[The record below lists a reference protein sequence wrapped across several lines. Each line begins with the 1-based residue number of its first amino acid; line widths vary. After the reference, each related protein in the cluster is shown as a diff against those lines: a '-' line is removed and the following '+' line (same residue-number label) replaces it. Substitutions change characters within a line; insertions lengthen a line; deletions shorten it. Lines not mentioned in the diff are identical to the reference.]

1 MFTGITQTIGRVT
14 SIQQQSSQTL
24 RLQIQVTVPNHF
36 FETSKIG
43 DSIMIDGVCLTIV
56 TKTADVAT
64 FDIMQPTYATT
75 IVQQY
80 QIGQAVNL
88 EKAMLATDR
97 FDGHIVSGHVDGM
110 AQVTQVAQIEDTVL
124 LTFKP
129 EQSTLRQ
136 QIVPKGAITVS
147 GVSLTV
153 VTCATDTFTIG
164 LIPHTLTHTTLSDLR
179 VGDKV
184 NLETDILAKYLM
196 GATHE

>member
-1 MFTGITQTIGRVT
+1 MFTGITQIIGRVT

-24 RLQIQVTVPNHF
+24 RLLVTAPNHF

-64 FDIMQPTYATT
+64 FDIMQPTYITT

-80 QIGQAVNL
+80 RTGYTVNL

-97 FDGHIVSGHVDGM
+97 FDGHVVSGHVDGM
-110 AQVTQVAQIEDTVL
+110 AQVTQVAQIDDTVL

-136 QIVPKGAITVS
+136 QIVPKSAITVS

-153 VTCATDTFTIG
+153 VTCPEDGFTIG

-184 NLETDILAKYLM
+184 NLETDILAKYVM

>member
-1 MFTGITQTIGRVT
+1 MFTGITQIIGRVT

-24 RLQIQVTVPNHF
+24 RLQVAAPNHF

-80 QIGQAVNL
+80 QIGQTVNL

-110 AQVTQVAQIEDTVL
+110 AQVTQVAEIDDTVL
-124 LTFKP
+124 LTFQPKQP
-129 EQSTLRQ
+129 ILQR
-136 QIVPKGAITVS
+136 QIVPKGTITVS

-153 VTCATDTFTIG
+153 VTCSTDTFTIG

-179 VGDKV
+179 IGDKV

>member
-14 SIQQQSSQTL
+14 SIQQQLSQTL
-24 RLQIQVTVPNHF
+24 RLQVTVPNHF

-88 EKAMLATDR
+88 EKAMLVTDR

-110 AQVTQVAQIEDTVL
+110 AQVTQVAQIDDTVL

>member
-1 MFTGITQTIGRVT
+1 MFTGITQIIGRVT

-24 RLQIQVTVPNHF
+24 RPLVTAANHF

-64 FDIMQPTYATT
+64 FDIMQPTYITT

-110 AQVTQVAQIEDTVL
+110 AQVTQVAEIDDTVL

-129 EQSTLRQ
+129 EQPILQR

-164 LIPHTLTHTTLSDLR
+164 LIPHTLTHTTLSGIR

>member
-14 SIQQQSSQTL
+14 SIQQQLSQTL
-24 RLQIQVTVPNHF
+24 RLQVTVPNHF

-88 EKAMLATDR
+88 E
-97 FDGHIVSGHVDGM
+97 
-110 AQVTQVAQIEDTVL
+110 
-124 LTFKP
+124 
-129 EQSTLRQ
+129 
-136 QIVPKGAITVS
+136 
-147 GVSLTV
+147 
-153 VTCATDTFTIG
+153 
-164 LIPHTLTHTTLSDLR
+164 
-179 VGDKV
+179 
-184 NLETDILAKYLM
+184 
-196 GATHE
+196 

>member
-14 SIQQQSSQTL
+14 SIQQQLSQTL
-24 RLQIQVTVPNHF
+24 RLQVTAPNHF

-179 VGDKV
+179 VGDEV

>member
-1 MFTGITQTIGRVT
+1 
-14 SIQQQSSQTL
+14 
-24 RLQIQVTVPNHF
+24 
-36 FETSKIG
+36 
-43 DSIMIDGVCLTIV
+43 MIDGVCLTIV

-153 VTCATDTFTIG
+153 VTCATDTFMPSYYGMSYQCSVVVRPLFFHPERTWPMVWG
-164 LIPHTLTHTTLSDLR
+164 PLYGGFLP
-179 VGDKV
+179 V
-184 NLETDILAKYLM
+184 ILAILPCIVSLRYWLPRR
-196 GATHE
+196 

>member
-1 MFTGITQTIGRVT
+1 MFTGITQIIGRVT

-24 RLQIQVTVPNHF
+24 RLLVTAPNHF

-64 FDIMQPTYATT
+64 FDIMQPTYITT

-110 AQVTQVAQIEDTVL
+110 AQVTQVAEIDDTVL

-129 EQSTLRQ
+129 EQSVLRQ

-153 VTCATDTFTIG
+153 VACAADTFTIG

-184 NLETDILAKYLM
+184 NLETDILAKYVM
-196 GATHE
+196 GGIHE

>member
-14 SIQQQSSQTL
+14 SIQQQSSQAL
-24 RLQIQVTVPNHF
+24 RLQVTVPNHF

>member
-14 SIQQQSSQTL
+14 SIQQQLSQTL
-24 RLQIQVTVPNHF
+24 RLRVTAPNHF

-110 AQVTQVAQIEDTVL
+110 AQVAQIEDTVL

>member
-1 MFTGITQTIGRVT
+1 MFTGITQIIGRVT

-24 RLQIQVTVPNHF
+24 RPLVTAPNHF

-64 FDIMQPTYATT
+64 FDIMQPTYITT

-110 AQVTQVAQIEDTVL
+110 AQVTQVAEIDDTVL

-129 EQSTLRQ
+129 EQPILQR

-164 LIPHTLTHTTLSDLR
+164 LIPYTLTHTTLSGIR

>member
-14 SIQQQSSQTL
+14 SIQQQLSQTL
-24 RLQIQVTVPNHF
+24 RLQVTVPNHF

-88 EKAMLATDR
+88 EKAMLVTDR

>member
-24 RLQIQVTVPNHF
+24 HLQVTASNHF

-110 AQVTQVAQIEDTVL
+110 AQVTQVAEIDDTVL

-164 LIPHTLTHTTLSDLR
+164 LIPHTLTHTTLSDIR

>member
-14 SIQQQSSQTL
+14 SVTQQSSQAL
-24 RLQIQVTVPNHF
+24 RLLVTAPNHF
-36 FETSKIG
+36 FETSAIG

-56 TKTADVAT
+56 MKTADTAT
-64 FDIMQPTYATT
+64 FDIMQPTYTTT

-80 QIGQAVNL
+80 RTGHTVNL

-110 AQVTQVAQIEDTVL
+110 AQVTEVTKIDDTVL

-129 EQSTLRQ
+129 EQSVLRQ

-153 VTCATDTFTIG
+153 VACPADGFTIG

-179 VGDKV
+179 IGDKV
-184 NLETDILAKYLM
+184 NLETDILAKYVM
-196 GATHE
+196 GAIHE

>member
-1 MFTGITQTIGRVT
+1 
-14 SIQQQSSQTL
+14 
-24 RLQIQVTVPNHF
+24 
-36 FETSKIG
+36 
-43 DSIMIDGVCLTIV
+43 
-56 TKTADVAT
+56 
-64 FDIMQPTYATT
+64 
-75 IVQQY
+75 
-80 QIGQAVNL
+80 
-88 EKAMLATDR
+88 MLATDR

-153 VTCATDTFTIG
+153 VTCATDTFTIR
-164 LIPHTLTHTTLSDLR
+164 LIPHTLTYTTLSDLR

-196 GATHE
+196 GATHG

>member
-14 SIQQQSSQTL
+14 SIQQQLSQTL
-24 RLQIQVTVPNHF
+24 RLQVTAPNHF

-110 AQVTQVAQIEDTVL
+110 AQVAQIEDTVL

>member
-14 SIQQQSSQTL
+14 SIQQQLSQTL
-24 RLQIQVTVPNHF
+24 RLQVTVPNHF

>member
-1 MFTGITQTIGRVT
+1 MFTGITQIIGRVT

-24 RLQIQVTVPNHF
+24 RLLVTAPNHF

-64 FDIMQPTYATT
+64 FDIMQPTYITT

-110 AQVTQVAQIEDTVL
+110 AQVTQVAEIDDTVL

-129 EQSTLRQ
+129 EQPILQR

-164 LIPHTLTHTTLSDLR
+164 LIPHTLTHTTLSDIR

>member
-1 MFTGITQTIGRVT
+1 
-14 SIQQQSSQTL
+14 
-24 RLQIQVTVPNHF
+24 
-36 FETSKIG
+36 
-43 DSIMIDGVCLTIV
+43 MIDGVCLTIV